1 MKYISTRNSKKTFSF
16 KDVFL
21 NALASDG
28 GLFVPQNIPFF
39 SIKELNEL
47 KKLSY
52 NDLAAK
58 IIIKFC
64 SEEFE
69 ENELKEIVEKSYK
82 SFRSKETVILKK
94 YEDIYLL
101 ELFHGPT
108 LAFKDIALQVIGNMY
123 EKFLL
128 NQKNKINIVVATSG
142 DTGSAAINAIKGRN
156 KLNIF
161 VLHPQNKISEVQR
174 KLMTTV
180 KENNVFNIAVKGN
193 FDDCQNLVKLMF
205 VDNEFKNKINMSGV
219 NSINWARIIS
229 QIVYYFYAFFK
240 IEEKGKKINFSV
252 PTGNFGDVYAGYI
265 SKRMGLPINKLIVA
279 TNRNDILKRVINTGE
294 YKIEDVVETI
304 SPSMDIQVASNFE
317 RLIFDINS
325 NDDLNVKEKMK
336 NLKEQKFFRID
347 KNQLKS
353 IKQDF
358 VSESLSEKET
368 QNFIKNF
375 YNKFKIIL
383 DPHTAVGYGV
393 LNKISS
399 EGINVV
405 LATAHP
411 CKFPEAINKAIGLKP
426 NLPKEL
432 DYIMSAKEN
441 YDLIPN
447 NLDKI
452 KNHILEKI

>member
-21 NALASDG
+21 NALAPDG

-193 FDDCQNLVKLMF
+193 FDDCQNLVKSMF

-265 SKRMGLPINKLIVA
+265 AKKMGLPINKLIVA
-279 TNRNDILKRVINTGE
+279 TNKNDILKRVISTGI
-294 YKIEDVVETI
+294 YKPKEVLQTI
-304 SPSMDIQVASNFE
+304 SPSMDIQIASNFE
-317 RLIFDINS
+317 RLVFYIHS
-325 NDDLNVKEKMK
+325 NDDQITLKKMEELKKNNEFKLNG
-336 NLKEQKFFRID
+336 EQM
-347 KNQLKS
+347 S
-353 IKQDF
+353 ILRDDF
-358 VSESLSEKET
+358 ISESLSEDET
-368 QNFIKNF
+368 KDVIKKINNN
-375 YNKFKIIL
+375 YNIL
-383 DPHTAVGYGV
+383 VDPHTAIGIGV
-393 LNKISS
+393 LDKLSTD
-399 EGINVV
+399 GINII
-405 LATAHP
+405 LSTAHP
-411 CKFPEAINKAIGLKP
+411 SKFPEVVKEATGKHP
-426 NLPKEL
+426 ELP
-432 DYIMSAKEN
+432 
-441 YDLIPN
+441 P
-447 NLDKI
+447 KI
-452 KNHILEKI
+452 KKIIEEEEKFDILPNDLNLIKKFIKERA

>member
-21 NALASDG
+21 NALAPDG

-193 FDDCQNLVKLMF
+193 FDDCQNLVKSMF

-240 IEEKGKKINFSV
+240 IEEKEKKINFSV

-265 SKRMGLPINKLIVA
+265 SKRMGLSINKLIVA
-279 TNRNDILKRVINTGE
+279 TNRNDILKRAINTGE

-336 NLKEQKFFRID
+336 NLKEQKFFKID
-347 KNQLKS
+347 NNQLKS
-353 IKQDF
+353 IKHDF

-375 YNKFKIIL
+375 YNKFNVIL

-411 CKFPEAINKAIGLKP
+411 CKFPETINKAIGLKP

-432 DYIMSAKEN
+432 DHIMSAKEN
-441 YDLIPN
+441 YDIIPN

-452 KNHILEKI
+452 KSHILEKI

>member
-21 NALASDG
+21 NALAPDG

-193 FDDCQNLVKLMF
+193 FDDCQNLVKSMF

-229 QIVYYFYAFFK
+229 QIVYYFYSFFK
-240 IEEKGKKINFSV
+240 LEEKGKKINFSV

-265 SKRMGLPINKLIVA
+265 SKRMGLSINKLIVA
-279 TNRNDILKRVINTGE
+279 TNRNDILKRAINTGE

-325 NDDLNVKEKMK
+325 NDDSNVKEKMK
-336 NLKEQKFFRID
+336 NLKEQKFFKID
-347 KNQLKS
+347 NNQLKS
-353 IKQDF
+353 IKHDF

-375 YNKFKIIL
+375 YNKFNVIL

-441 YDLIPN
+441 YDIISN
-447 NLDKI
+447 NLYKI
-452 KNHILEKI
+452 KSHILEKI

>member
-21 NALASDG
+21 NALAPDG

-193 FDDCQNLVKLMF
+193 FDDCQNLVKSMF

-240 IEEKGKKINFSV
+240 IEEKEKKINFSV

-265 SKRMGLPINKLIVA
+265 SKRMGLSINKLIVA
-279 TNRNDILKRVINTGE
+279 TNRNDILKRAINTGE

-325 NDDLNVKEKMK
+325 NDDSNVKEKMK
-336 NLKEQKFFRID
+336 NLKEQKFFKID
-347 KNQLKS
+347 NNQLKS
-353 IKQDF
+353 IKHDF

-375 YNKFKIIL
+375 YNKFNVIL

-441 YDLIPN
+441 YDIIPN

-452 KNHILEKI
+452 KSHILGKI

>member
-82 SFRSKETVILKK
+82 SFRAKETVILKK

-325 NDDLNVKEKMK
+325 NDDSNVKEKMK

>member
-21 NALASDG
+21 NALAPDG

-193 FDDCQNLVKLMF
+193 FDDCQNLVKSMF

-325 NDDLNVKEKMK
+325 NDDSNVKEKMK
-336 NLKEQKFFRID
+336 NLKEQKFFKID
-347 KNQLKS
+347 NNQLKS
-353 IKQDF
+353 IKHDF

-375 YNKFKIIL
+375 YNKFNVIL

-432 DYIMSAKEN
+432 DNIMSAKEN

>member
-16 KDVFL
+16 KDIFL
-21 NALASDG
+21 NALAPDG

-82 SFRSKETVILKK
+82 SFRSEETVILKK

-336 NLKEQKFFRID
+336 NLKEQKFFKID
-347 KNQLKS
+347 NNQLKS
-353 IKQDF
+353 IKHDF

>member
-21 NALASDG
+21 NALAPDG

-193 FDDCQNLVKLMF
+193 FDDCQNLVKSMF

-240 IEEKGKKINFSV
+240 IEEKEKKINFSV

-325 NDDLNVKEKMK
+325 NDDSNVKEKMK
-336 NLKEQKFFRID
+336 NLKEQKFFKID
-347 KNQLKS
+347 NNQLKS
-353 IKQDF
+353 IKHDF

-375 YNKFKIIL
+375 YNKFNVIL

-452 KNHILEKI
+452 KKHILEKI

>member
-21 NALASDG
+21 NALAPDG

>member
-1 MKYISTRNSKKTFSF
+1 
-16 KDVFL
+16 
-21 NALASDG
+21 
-28 GLFVPQNIPFF
+28 
-39 SIKELNEL
+39 
-47 KKLSY
+47 
-52 NDLAAK
+52 
-58 IIIKFC
+58 
-64 SEEFE
+64 
-69 ENELKEIVEKSYK
+69 
-82 SFRSKETVILKK
+82 
-94 YEDIYLL
+94 
-101 ELFHGPT
+101 
-108 LAFKDIALQVIGNMY
+108 
-123 EKFLL
+123 
-128 NQKNKINIVVATSG
+128 
-142 DTGSAAINAIKGRN
+142 
-156 KLNIF
+156 
-161 VLHPQNKISEVQR
+161 
-174 KLMTTV
+174 
-180 KENNVFNIAVKGN
+180 
-193 FDDCQNLVKLMF
+193 
-205 VDNEFKNKINMSGV
+205 MSGV

-265 SKRMGLPINKLIVA
+265 SKRMGLSINKLIVA
-279 TNRNDILKRVINTGE
+279 TNRNDILKRAINTGE
-294 YKIEDVVETI
+294 YKIADVVETI

-325 NDDLNVKEKMK
+325 NDDSNVKEKMK
-336 NLKEQKFFRID
+336 NLKEQKFFKID
-347 KNQLKS
+347 NNQLKS
-353 IKQDF
+353 IKHDF

-368 QNFIKNF
+368 QNIIKNF
-375 YNKFKIIL
+375 YNKFNVIL

-411 CKFPEAINKAIGLKP
+411 CKFPEVINKAIGLKP

>member
-16 KDVFL
+16 KYVFL
-21 NALASDG
+21 NALAPDG

-193 FDDCQNLVKLMF
+193 FDDCQNLVKSMF
-205 VDNEFKNKINMSGV
+205 IDNEFKNKINMSGV

-229 QIVYYFYAFFK
+229 QIVYYFYTFFK
-240 IEEKGKKINFSV
+240 IEEKGSKINFSV

-265 SKRMGLPINKLIVA
+265 SKRMGLSINKLIVA
-279 TNRNDILKRVINTGE
+279 TNQNDILKRAINTGD
-294 YKIEDVVETI
+294 YKIKDVVETI

-325 NDDLNVKEKMK
+325 NDDSNVKEKMK
-336 NLKEQKFFRID
+336 NLNEQKFFKID
-347 KNQLKS
+347 ENQLKS
-353 IKQDF
+353 IKKNF
-358 VSESLSEKET
+358 ISESLNEKET
-368 QNFIKNF
+368 LNCIKNF
-375 YNKFKIIL
+375 FNKFKIIN
-383 DPHTAVGYGV
+383 TV
-393 LNKISS
+393 
-399 EGINVV
+399 
-405 LATAHP
+405 
-411 CKFPEAINKAIGLKP
+411 
-426 NLPKEL
+426 
-432 DYIMSAKEN
+432 
-441 YDLIPN
+441 
-447 NLDKI
+447 
-452 KNHILEKI
+452 

>member
-21 NALASDG
+21 NALAPDG

-82 SFRSKETVILKK
+82 NFRSKETVILKK

-193 FDDCQNLVKLMF
+193 FDDCQNLVKSMF

-265 SKRMGLPINKLIVA
+265 SKRMGLSINKLIVA

-336 NLKEQKFFRID
+336 NLKEQKFFKID
-347 KNQLKS
+347 NNQLKS
-353 IKQDF
+353 IKHDF

-375 YNKFKIIL
+375 YNKFNVIL

>member
-21 NALASDG
+21 NALAPDG

-128 NQKNKINIVVATSG
+128 TQKNKINIVVATSG

-193 FDDCQNLVKLMF
+193 FDDCQNLVKSMF

-240 IEEKGKKINFSV
+240 IEEKDKKINFSV

-265 SKRMGLPINKLIVA
+265 SKRMGLSINKLIVA
-279 TNRNDILKRVINTGE
+279 TNRNDILKRAINTGE

-325 NDDLNVKEKMK
+325 NDDSNVKEKMK
-336 NLKEQKFFRID
+336 NLKEQKFFKID
-347 KNQLKS
+347 NNQLKS
-353 IKQDF
+353 IKHDF

-375 YNKFKIIL
+375 YNKFNVIL

>member
-21 NALASDG
+21 NALAPDG

-128 NQKNKINIVVATSG
+128 TQKNKINIVVATSG

-193 FDDCQNLVKLMF
+193 FDDCQNLVKSMF

-240 IEEKGKKINFSV
+240 IEEKEKKINFSV

-325 NDDLNVKEKMK
+325 NDDSNVKEKMK
-336 NLKEQKFFRID
+336 NLKEQKFFKID
-347 KNQLKS
+347 NNQLKS
-353 IKQDF
+353 IKHDF

-375 YNKFKIIL
+375 YNKFNVIL

-399 EGINVV
+399 EGINIV

-426 NLPKEL
+426 NLPNEL
-432 DYIMSAKEN
+432 EYIMNAKEN
-441 YDLIPN
+441 YDIIPN

-452 KNHILEKI
+452 KNYILEKI

>member
-21 NALASDG
+21 NALAPDG

-193 FDDCQNLVKLMF
+193 FDDCQNLVKSMF

-265 SKRMGLPINKLIVA
+265 SKRMGLSINKLIVA

-304 SPSMDIQVASNFE
+304 SPSMDIQVACNFE

-336 NLKEQKFFRID
+336 NLKEQKFFKID
-347 KNQLKS
+347 NNQLKS
-353 IKQDF
+353 IKHDF

-375 YNKFKIIL
+375 YNKFNVIL

-432 DYIMSAKEN
+432 VYIMSAKEN

>member
-16 KDVFL
+16 KDIFL
-21 NALASDG
+21 NALAPDG

-193 FDDCQNLVKLMF
+193 FDDCQNLVKSMF

-265 SKRMGLPINKLIVA
+265 SKRMGLSINKLIVA
-279 TNRNDILKRVINTGE
+279 TNRNDILKRAINTGE

-325 NDDLNVKEKMK
+325 NDDSNVKEKMK
-336 NLKEQKFFRID
+336 NLKEQKFFKID
-347 KNQLKS
+347 NNQLKS
-353 IKQDF
+353 IKHDF

>member
-21 NALASDG
+21 NALAPDG

-128 NQKNKINIVVATSG
+128 TQKNKINIVVATSG

-193 FDDCQNLVKLMF
+193 FDDCQNLVKSMF
-205 VDNEFKNKINMSGV
+205 VDDEFKNKINMSGV

-240 IEEKGKKINFSV
+240 IEEKEKKINFSV

-325 NDDLNVKEKMK
+325 NDDSNVKEKMK
-336 NLKEQKFFRID
+336 NLKEQKFFKID
-347 KNQLKS
+347 NNQLKS
-353 IKQDF
+353 IKHDF

-375 YNKFKIIL
+375 YNKFNVIL

>member
-21 NALASDG
+21 NALAPDG

-128 NQKNKINIVVATSG
+128 TQKNKINIVVATSG

-193 FDDCQNLVKLMF
+193 FDDCQNLVKSMF

-240 IEEKGKKINFSV
+240 IEEKEKKINFSV

-325 NDDLNVKEKMK
+325 NDDSNVKEKMK
-336 NLKEQKFFRID
+336 NLKEQKFFKID
-347 KNQLKS
+347 NNQLKS
-353 IKQDF
+353 IKHDF

-375 YNKFKIIL
+375 YNKFNVIL